1 MSVDLMRKYGINA
14 PRGQVAKTP
23 EEAYE
28 IAKRLGN
35 DIRYYVVIEY
45 AGTDIGL
52 CMKVPMT
59 W

>member
-1 MSVDLMRKYGINA
+1 MSVDLLRKYGINA

-35 DIRYYVVIEY
+35 NMNFSCSYNQVLMLDD
-45 AGTDIGL
+45 A
-52 CMKVPMT
+52 
-59 W
+59 